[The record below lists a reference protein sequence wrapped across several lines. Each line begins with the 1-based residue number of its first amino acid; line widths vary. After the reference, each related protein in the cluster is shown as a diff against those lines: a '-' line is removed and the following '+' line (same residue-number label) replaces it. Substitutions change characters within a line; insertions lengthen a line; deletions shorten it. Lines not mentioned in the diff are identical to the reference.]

1 MSAVVPNEWTEISL
15 AEVATVRVDRVDPL
29 SLEGTDYLGLEHVEA
44 QVSRVIGAVPANT
57 MKSSCLRFSEGDVLY
72 GRLRPYLNKVAK
84 PAKQGVCSPEF
95 IVFAENDA
103 LANDFLR
110 YRLNASDAV
119 RFASQLNAGDRP
131 RVDFDQL
138 SGFRFSLPPVAE
150 QKRIGEKIDELF
162 SDLDA
167 GVAALQRAQANMKRY
182 RASVLKAAVEGR
194 LTAEWRQDNPPGE
207 AGTDLLARL
216 LRERRGRWEAAQ
228 LAKFEASGQA
238 PPKDWRKK
246 YVEPG
251 APDTSKLPAL
261 PAGWCWAS
269 VDQLSVVVR
278 GASPRPAG
286 DPRYFG
292 GDVPWITVGSL
303 TADEGM
309 YLDRVDQFVTL
320 EGKEASR
327 FIDPDS
333 LLLTN
338 SGATLGVPK
347 ITRLGGCIN
356 DGSVALLEL
365 NDELQRYLYWFLR
378 TQTKSLR
385 SLNQGAAQPN
395 LNTDIVRRIVVP
407 LPSLDEMERISSLVG
422 EAIDLLRSQES
433 GVGRMVRQA
442 SALRQSILK
451 HAFTGKLVPQDPSD
465 EPASLLLERIRA
477 TRSARPALPKTRR
490 VATKK
495 AKSAQAGTTS
505 RKQGKRRGAV

>member
-1 MSAVVPNEWTEISL
+1 MSAVVPNGWTEISL

-194 LTAEWRQDNPPGE
+194 LTAE
-207 AGTDLLARL
+207 
-216 LRERRGRWEAAQ
+216 
-228 LAKFEASGQA
+228 
-238 PPKDWRKK
+238 
-246 YVEPG
+246 
-251 APDTSKLPAL
+251 
-261 PAGWCWAS
+261 
-269 VDQLSVVVR
+269 
-278 GASPRPAG
+278 
-286 DPRYFG
+286 
-292 GDVPWITVGSL
+292 
-303 TADEGM
+303 
-309 YLDRVDQFVTL
+309 
-320 EGKEASR
+320 
-327 FIDPDS
+327 
-333 LLLTN
+333 
-338 SGATLGVPK
+338 
-347 ITRLGGCIN
+347 
-356 DGSVALLEL
+356 
-365 NDELQRYLYWFLR
+365 
-378 TQTKSLR
+378 
-385 SLNQGAAQPN
+385 
-395 LNTDIVRRIVVP
+395 
-407 LPSLDEMERISSLVG
+407 
-422 EAIDLLRSQES
+422 
-433 GVGRMVRQA
+433 
-442 SALRQSILK
+442 
-451 HAFTGKLVPQDPSD
+451 
-465 EPASLLLERIRA
+465 
-477 TRSARPALPKTRR
+477 
-490 VATKK
+490 
-495 AKSAQAGTTS
+495 
-505 RKQGKRRGAV
+505 